1 MNNLKT
7 FILLAVLT
15 ALMLGI
21 GNLLAGRTG
30 MMFALIFAI
39 IMNGGAYWFS
49 DTMVLKMYKAIP
61 LKEDHEI
68 YQIVS
73 KLAHQAHT
81 PVPKVYLVESEVPNA
96 FATGRNPEHAA
107 IAVTSG
113 LLERLNEEELNGVI
127 AHEMCHILHRDTL
140 ISVITATLAG
150 AISSI
155 GNLSMLGGTASSNN
169 SDGNRP
175 NPVAGIV
182 MVVIAP
188 IAAGLIQMAVSRS
201 REFEAD
207 AGGAK
212 LTKNPMGLAH
222 ALQKL
227 EVANSTEQFK
237 QVEEHPTTAHL
248 FIVNPLRGEK
258 FASMFSTHP
267 STKERIERLEAM
279 AKGQY

>member
-7 FILLAVLT
+7 FVLLAVLT
-15 ALMLGI
+15 ALLLGI
-21 GNLLAGRTG
+21 GNLLGGRSG
-30 MMFALIFAI
+30 LFLALIFAI
-39 IMNGGAYWFS
+39 VMNGGAYWFS
-49 DTMVLKMYKAIP
+49 DTMVLKMFKATP
-61 LKEDHEI
+61 LKSDHPI

-96 FATGRNPEHAA
+96 FATGRNPAHAA
-107 IAVTSG
+107 IAVTHG
-113 LLERLNEEELNGVI
+113 LLERLNEEELTGVI

-140 ISVITATLAG
+140 ISVISATLAG
-150 AISSI
+150 AISSVS
-155 GNLSMLGGTASSNN
+155 NLFMWGGGTSSNN
-169 SDGNRP
+169 SEDNRT
-175 NPVAGIV
+175 NPIANVA
-182 MVVIAP
+182 MLVIAP
-188 IAAGLIQMAVSRS
+188 VAAGLVQMAVSRS

-227 EVANSTEQFK
+227 ERASQTEQLK
-237 QVEEHPTTAHL
+237 QAEEHPTTAHL

-258 FASMFSTHP
+258 FASLFSTHP
-267 STKERIERLEAM
+267 STKERVERLEAM
-279 AKGQY
+279 AKGRY